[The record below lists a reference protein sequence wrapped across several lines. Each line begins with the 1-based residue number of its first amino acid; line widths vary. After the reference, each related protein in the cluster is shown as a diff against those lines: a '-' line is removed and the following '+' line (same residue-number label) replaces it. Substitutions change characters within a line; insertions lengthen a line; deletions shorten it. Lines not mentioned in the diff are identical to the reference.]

1 MGKVPDDA
9 YNKYKKFEKFLFDLF
24 EAVGYEVKN
33 GRNDCDMELIYNQPD
48 QNQRYICEIKFSS
61 RLYISPIAFSNGL
74 KQLSKVSNN
83 EKCLLIFNALC
94 SAEYKERV
102 SGSNIEIIDL
112 GNLLYLVKNNNDL
125 YQALLEILD
134 FSIADVTLLKPS
146 IPLLLESHNMIDNLE
161 ILSWKDKLN
170 NIVAGRKESVAYENL
185 CIDILKLLFSD
196 YLSIWK
202 KQEASNDGLYR
213 FDLICK
219 TKSDIKDDFFW
230 TINNYFNTRYIVF
243 DFKNYSEEITQK
255 EIYTTEKYLYDKA
268 LRKVAIIISRKP
280 FSKNA
285 EKAAKGCLRENG
297 KVIINLIDSDLIKM
311 VELWDNGDNPAD
323 YLSEKLDALL
333 VELEK

>member
-196 YLSIWK
+196 YLSI
-202 KQEASNDGLYR
+202 
-213 FDLICK
+213 
-219 TKSDIKDDFFW
+219 
-230 TINNYFNTRYIVF
+230 
-243 DFKNYSEEITQK
+243 
-255 EIYTTEKYLYDKA
+255 
-268 LRKVAIIISRKP
+268 
-280 FSKNA
+280 
-285 EKAAKGCLRENG
+285 
-297 KVIINLIDSDLIKM
+297 
-311 VELWDNGDNPAD
+311 
-323 YLSEKLDALL
+323 
-333 VELEK
+333 